1 MKHKLKSSQNEEARK
16 KWKKLITMAHNFC
29 LEMNGKQQN
38 EDEIK
43 YTEFWSPNSMF

>member
-1 MKHKLKSSQNEEARK
+1 MKKLEKNE
-16 KWKKLITMAHNFC
+16 KKLITMAHNFC

-43 YTEFWSPNSMF
+43 YTEF

>member
-1 MKHKLKSSQNEEARK
+1 M
-16 KWKKLITMAHNFC
+16 KKLEKNEKKINNNGSQFC